1 MTTKK
6 EIYSEEY
13 QRIINEKLAK
23 HPKYKTGMEV
33 SFADTKYGMA
43 LKTPVVPV
51 TSEEI
56 EIFLE
61 VLSQVEKDYKLI
73 HI

>member
-43 LKTPVVPV
+43 LKH
-51 TSEEI
+51 
-56 EIFLE
+56 L
-61 VLSQVEKDYKLI
+61 LSQQHQKKLKFF
-73 HI
+73 